1 MMKRFLILVASL
13 VLVMSVCMTSALA
26 YETMYVKTGNGKTL
40 NVRSEPATGDNVLLR
55 FPYGHQVTVNYHLG
69 NGWTCI
75 MLAGAYD
82 VGYVQTKFLV
92 SKDPGKYVPSSAD
105 AELAKPAT
113 SMESYT
119 LEQLNEVLKTARS
132 VTPLYRDPVS
142 DPQQRLGLSAVGS
155 EPELQLCDDLRR
167 RPAGAGDRRAEEL
180 VPGAGRGRKGRI
192 RLHQLRAVRHG
203 GNGSE

>member
-55 FPYGHQVTVNYHLG
+55 IPYGDQVTVNYHLG

-92 SKDPGKYVPSSAD
+92 SKNPGKYVPSSAD

-119 LEQLNEVLKTARS
+119 MEQLNEVLKTARS
-132 VTPLYRDPVS
+132 VTPYTVTLYPTRSSGWVYLRWVPSRNSNYVTTYTGG
-142 DPQQRLGLSAVGS
+142 QQVQVIAELKNWYQVQDADGKVGFVYTS
-155 EPELQLCDDLRR
+155 YVQ
-167 RPAGAGDRRAEEL
+167 
-180 VPGAGRGRKGRI
+180 
-192 RLHQLRAVRHG
+192 
-203 GNGSE
+203 